1 MTADR
6 TPAPDGDL
14 SFPALRHLDTHGY
27 FVLPNAIPADWLAP
41 LRAAFDTGVLPSD
54 QWPVPRQSEWRHAQV
69 DLDAHVQRACR
80 LPALLAA
87 VHHVLRTPVFLSQ
100 VEGRE
105 PLQGNAPQPLHRDA
119 AGCSGQLMAA
129 MVWLDDY
136 GPANGATQVVPGSHR
151 IAEPTA
157 ALPQILSG
165 DAGDILIFDPD
176 LLHGATSN
184 VGGARRRSLLLSYA
198 CAALRPDHL
207 ATEAIRGVRMDTT
220 EIFGADAAPVAHPV
234 H

>member
-1 MTADR
+1 MPAA
-6 TPAPDGDL
+6 PAPADSLG
-14 SFPALRHLDTHGY
+14 AQARHHLDTHGY
-27 FVLPNAIPADWLAP
+27 LVLPNAIPADWLAP
-41 LRAAFDTGVLPSD
+41 LRAAFDTGVLPSA

-69 DLDAHVQRACR
+69 DLDPLVQRVCR

-87 VHHVLRTPVFLSQ
+87 VHHVLRTPFFLSQ

-105 PLQGNAPQPLHRDA
+105 PLQGNAPQPLHRDS

-151 IAEPTA
+151 IAEPT

-184 VGGARRRSLLLSYA
+184 VGGARRRSLLLSYDA
-198 CAALRPDHL
+198 AALYPQHR

-220 EIFGADAAPVAHPV
+220 EMFGAARPPAP
-234 H
+234 